1 MHELSIAQNILDI
14 VREKIPQGEEALVRA
29 VRIRIGAM
37 AGVVPDSL
45 AFCFSAITH
54 GTPLER
60 TALEIINVPL
70 TVHCKMCG
78 TESSIEQTLFFCPSC
93 GGFELDVLTGR
104 EMQVSEIELDDDKE
118 NRS

>member
-14 VREKIPQGEEALVRA
+14 VRENVPQGDEVLVRA
-29 VRIRIGAM
+29 VRVKIGAM

-60 TALEIINVPL
+60 AALEIINVSL
-70 TVHCKMCG
+70 TVRCRTCG
-78 TESSIEQTLFFCPSC
+78 AESAIEQTLFFCPSC
-93 GGFELDVLTGR
+93 GGYELDVLAGR
-104 EMQVSEIELDDDKE
+104 DMHVSEIELDDEKE
-118 NRS
+118 NRP